1 MYGADPQD
9 NASLLPV
16 VLEPPEEP
24 GCPPYLELITQCF
37 ESVDAAAAAQ
47 SAAEK
52 EKAAAAAAKKAN
64 RGGGGGGGGGMSL
77 FRRNQQDGKVAP
89 TAGTD
94 KNEDLS
100 TAKTSKSSSSSK
112 GFLQSLSS
120 SVSITN
126 VTAAATSVAHNSMS
140 MFTGG
145 SPKETHAAK
154 QKEMEEHQLRQEE
167 QLLNP
172 PLSDGQLEELQNA
185 LESAAERLE
194 ENVPTTAPAAT
205 AGSPSGITGVQAESG
220 DASTLHR
227 DSQSDAYLQLY
238 IDDTQRYW

>member
-24 GCPPYLELITQCF
+24 GCPTYLELITQCF
-37 ESVDAAAAAQ
+37 ESVEAAAAAQ

-52 EKAAAAAAKKAN
+52 EKEKAAAAAKKAN
-64 RGGGGGGGGGMSL
+64 RGGGGGGGMSL
-77 FRRNQQDGKVAP
+77 FRRNQQDRKVAP
-89 TAGTD
+89 IAGTD
-94 KNEDLS
+94 KREDLA

-120 SVSITN
+120 SVSFTN
-126 VTAAATSVAHNSMS
+126 VTAAATSMAHNSMS
-140 MFTGG
+140 MFTES

-185 LESAAERLE
+185 LESATERLE
-194 ENVPTTAPAAT
+194 ENVPTTAPADT
-205 AGSPSGITGVQAESG
+205 AGSLSRITGIQAESG